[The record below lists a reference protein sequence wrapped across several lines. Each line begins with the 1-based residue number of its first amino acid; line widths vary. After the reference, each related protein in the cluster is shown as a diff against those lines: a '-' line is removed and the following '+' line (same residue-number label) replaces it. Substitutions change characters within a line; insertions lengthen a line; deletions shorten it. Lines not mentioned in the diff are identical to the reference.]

1 MRLRCL
7 LVVFA
12 LATACVV
19 PAGAQDS
26 PGRPRRV
33 NPGAGADDGRL
44 ELRSDLV
51 TLTVSVASPSG
62 QPVTG
67 LRPESFRVLEDDVV
81 QKIEFFEPV
90 SDPYSLLLL
99 IDTSGST
106 INDIGRIRSAAGEFV
121 NGLSQ
126 TDRLGIGSFS
136 RAIQLPD
143 ELTSNRIHLVRHV
156 NEIGPTRARDPGAKR
171 FDSNTGTSLYDA
183 LVLALSDSPVSQ
195 DTSSRRRAVI
205 LFSDCV
211 DSTST
216 YDFREVVA
224 LAERSGISV
233 YVVLLDTQGFSDR
246 LLTQPEGDENR
257 INFSRS
263 QLLRFY
269 EAYAP
274 DSPDR
279 DRDPRGYSV
288 IERLEINRSLYE
300 LAREQADEL
309 AQRSG
314 GRVYPV
320 ASLADAGAA
329 YRAIASELRTRY
341 SIGYYPTNERHD
353 GTWRKLTVSVPKA
366 ISSVVVTRPGYW
378 APKE

>member
-7 LVVFA
+7 LVV
-12 LATACVV
+12 LAVAVVCVAT
-19 PAGAQDS
+19 PGAQD
-26 PGRPRRV
+26 GQDRPRRAV
-33 NPGAGADDGRL
+33 PGTRGDEGQL

-51 TLTVSVASPSG
+51 TLTVSVTNQSG

-67 LRPESFRVLEDDVV
+67 LRPESFRVLEDDVP

-90 SDPYSLLLL
+90 NDPYSLLLML
-99 IDTSGST
+99 DTSGST
-106 INDIGRIRSAAGEFV
+106 INDIDRMRSSAGEFV

-136 RAIQLPD
+136 RGIQLPD
-143 ELTSNRIHLVRHV
+143 ELTSNRILLVRHV
-156 NEIGPTRARDPGAKR
+156 NEIGPTRASDPGSHR

-216 YDFREVVA
+216 YDFEEVIAV
-224 LAERSGISV
+224 AERSGISV

-246 LLTQPEGDENR
+246 LLTQPDGDENR

-263 QLLRFY
+263 QLQRFY
-269 EAYAP
+269 NAYAP

-279 DRDPRGYSV
+279 DRDPRSYSV
-288 IERLEINRSLYE
+288 IERLEINRSLYQ
-300 LAREQADEL
+300 LAREQAEEL
-309 AQRSG
+309 AKRSG

-320 ASLADAGAA
+320 ATLAGAGAA

-341 SIGYYPTNERHD
+341 SIGYYPTNNRHD
-353 GTWRKLTVSVPKA
+353 GTWRRLAVSVPRA
-366 ISSVVVTRPGYW
+366 VSAVVVTRPGYW

>member
-7 LVVFA
+7 LVV
-12 LATACVV
+12 LAVAVGCV
-19 PAGAQDS
+19 ASLGAQD
-26 PGRPRRV
+26 GQDRPRRAV
-33 NPGAGADDGRL
+33 PGSSGDEGQL

-51 TLTVSVASPSG
+51 TLTVSVTNQSG

-67 LRPESFRVLEDDVV
+67 LRPESFRVLEDGVP

-90 SDPYSLLLL
+90 SDPYSLLLML
-99 IDTSGST
+99 DTSGST
-106 INDIGRIRSAAGEFV
+106 INDIDRMRSAAGEFV
-121 NGLSQ
+121 NGLSE

-136 RAIQLPD
+136 RGIQLPD
-143 ELTSNRIHLVRHV
+143 ELTSNRILLVRRV
-156 NEIGPTRARDPGAKR
+156 NEIGPTRASDPGAHR

-216 YDFREVVA
+216 YDFEEVVA

-263 QLLRFY
+263 QLMRFY
-269 EAYAP
+269 QAYAP

-288 IERLEINRSLYE
+288 LERLEINRALYE
-300 LAREQADEL
+300 LARNQAAEL
-309 AQRSG
+309 AKRSG

-320 ASLADAGAA
+320 ASLAGAGAA

-341 SIGYYPTNERHD
+341 SIGYYPTNNRHD
-353 GTWRKLTVSVPKA
+353 GTWRKLAVSVPRA
-366 ISSVVVTRPGYW
+366 VSAVVVTRPGYW
-378 APKE
+378 SPKD

>member
-7 LVVFA
+7 LVVVA
-12 LATACVV
+12 VAVGCV
-19 PAGAQDS
+19 ASLGAQD
-26 PGRPRRV
+26 GQDRPRRAV
-33 NPGAGADDGRL
+33 PGSHGDEGQL

-51 TLTVSVASPSG
+51 TLTVSVTNQSG

-67 LRPESFRVLEDDVV
+67 LRPESFRVLEDGVP

-90 SDPYSLLLL
+90 SDPYSLLLML
-99 IDTSGST
+99 DTSGST
-106 INDIGRIRSAAGEFV
+106 INDIDRMRSAAGEFV
-121 NGLSQ
+121 NGLSE

-136 RAIQLPD
+136 RGIQLPD
-143 ELTSNRIHLVRHV
+143 ELTSNRILLVRRV
-156 NEIGPTRARDPGAKR
+156 NEIGPTRASDPGAHR

-216 YDFREVVA
+216 YDFEEVVA

-233 YVVLLDTQGFSDR
+233 YIVLLDTQGFSDR

-269 EAYAP
+269 QAYAP

-288 IERLEINRSLYE
+288 LERLEINRALYE
-300 LAREQADEL
+300 LARDQAAEL
-309 AQRSG
+309 AKRSG

-320 ASLADAGAA
+320 ASLAGAGAA

-341 SIGYYPTNERHD
+341 SIGYYPTNEKHD
-353 GTWRKLTVSVPKA
+353 GSWRKLSVTVPKA
-366 ISSVVVTRPGYW
+366 VSAVVVTRPGYW
-378 APKE
+378 APKD

>member
-7 LVVFA
+7 LVV
-12 LATACVV
+12 LAVAVVCVAT
-19 PAGAQDS
+19 PGAQD
-26 PGRPRRV
+26 GQDRPRRAV
-33 NPGAGADDGRL
+33 PGTRGDEGQL

-51 TLTVSVASPSG
+51 TLTVSVTNQSG

-67 LRPESFRVLEDDVV
+67 LRPESFRVLEDDVP

-90 SDPYSLLLL
+90 NDPYSLLLML
-99 IDTSGST
+99 DTSGST
-106 INDIGRIRSAAGEFV
+106 INDIDRMRSSAGEFV

-136 RAIQLPD
+136 RGIQLPH
-143 ELTSNRIHLVRHV
+143 ELTSNRILLVRHV
-156 NEIGPTRARDPGAKR
+156 NEIGPTRASDPGSHR

-216 YDFREVVA
+216 YDFEEVIAV
-224 LAERSGISV
+224 AERSGISV

-246 LLTQPEGDENR
+246 LLTQPDGDENR

-269 EAYAP
+269 NAYAP

-279 DRDPRGYSV
+279 DRDPRSYSV
-288 IERLEINRSLYE
+288 IERLEINRSLYQ
-300 LAREQADEL
+300 LAREQAEEL
-309 AQRSG
+309 AKRSG

-320 ASLADAGAA
+320 ATLAGAGAA

-341 SIGYYPTNERHD
+341 SIGYYPTNNRHD
-353 GTWRKLTVSVPKA
+353 GTWRRLAVSVPRA
-366 ISSVVVTRPGYW
+366 VSAVVVTRPGYW